1 MNKPTQ
7 GSVVLVDFTYSNQV
21 QSKVRPAL
29 VMSNSRYNS
38 LSRDVIVMK
47 ITSRKPKMMAVS
59 LTNEDLQAGSLD
71 YPSYV
76 QVDGI
81 YALEKE
87 LISDTIGIV
96 RLEKMQEIRNLVSD
110 LFSAA
115 DE

>member
-1 MNKPTQ
+1 MNEPTQ

-38 LSRDVIVMK
+38 ISRDVIVMK

-59 LTNEDLQAGSLD
+59 LTNEDLHAGSLD

-81 YALEKE
+81 YALKK
-87 LISDTIGIV
+87 S
-96 RLEKMQEIRNLVSD
+96 
-110 LFSAA
+110 LFPTQSVLYG
-115 DE
+115 

>member
-1 MNKPTQ
+1 
-7 GSVVLVDFTYSNQV
+7 
-21 QSKVRPAL
+21 
-29 VMSNSRYNS
+29 
-38 LSRDVIVMK
+38 
-47 ITSRKPKMMAVS
+47 MMAVS
-59 LTNEDLQAGSLD
+59 LTNEDLQAGILA

-76 QVDGI
+76 QLDGI

-96 RLEKMQEIRNLVSD
+96 RIEKMEEIVTQDSD